1 MNSRR
6 NFIKN
11 AGLAAAGA
19 MILPSFACSA
29 LAAPTRKIGLQLYS
43 LREQLPKDVRS
54 TIAKVAEAGYNEVE
68 TYGYSVKDK
77 FWGLDPK
84 SFKALLDQHGLTA
97 PSGHYGMDPF
107 IQNGDQEI
115 LKSYIEAAKIVGGE
129 YITVPYLGDALR
141 KTEDDWKKV
150 AARLNEASAI
160 CKASGLKLA
169 YHNHNFEFVKY
180 GAITGYDILLKE
192 TDPAAVKFELDLY
205 WVVRSGNDPVKLFTD
220 HPGRFPMWH
229 VKDMDKANNTINTEV
244 GSGTIDFKKIYA
256 NAKLAGLE
264 HLIVEQENFSLDP
277 YVSIKQ
283 SADYVKK
290 NIL

>member
-6 NFIKN
+6 NFLKH
-11 AGLAAAGA
+11 AGIAAAGV
-19 MILPSFACSA
+19 MVLPSFACSA
-29 LAAPTRKIGLQLYS
+29 LAPTKKVGLQLYS
-43 LREQLPKDVRS
+43 LREQLPKDVRG
-54 TIAKVAEAGYNEVE
+54 TIAKVAEAGYTEVE
-68 TYGYSVKDK
+68 TFGYSLKDK

-84 SFKALLDQHGLTA
+84 SFKSLLTEHGLTA
-97 PSGHYGMDPF
+97 PSGHYGMDKF
-107 IQNGDQEI
+107 MTDGNQED
-115 LKSYIEAAKIVGGE
+115 LKSYIEAATIVGGE
-129 YITVPYLGDALR
+129 YITVPYLSDSVR

-150 AARLNEASAI
+150 ADKLNQASAI
-160 CKASGLKLA
+160 CKASGLKLG

-180 GAITGYDILLKE
+180 GETTGYEIMLKG
-192 TDPAAVKFELDLY
+192 TDPKAVQFELDLY

-229 VKDMDKANNTINTEV
+229 VKDMDKANNNINTEV
-244 GSGTIDFKKIYA
+244 GTGTIDFKKIYQ
-256 NAKLAGLE
+256 NAKLAGLK

-290 NIL
+290 DIL

>member
-6 NFIKN
+6 SFIKN
-11 AGLAAAGA
+11 AGIAAAGA

-29 LAAPTRKIGLQLYS
+29 LAAPKRKIGLQLYS
-43 LREQLPKDVRS
+43 MRELLPKDVRG
-54 TIAKVAEAGYNEVE
+54 TIAKIAEAGYNEVE

-107 IQNGDQEI
+107 IQIGDQEA

-129 YITVPYLGDALR
+129 YITVPYLGDDLR
-141 KTEDDWKKV
+141 KTQDDWKKV
-150 AARLNEASAI
+150 AGRLNEASAI
-160 CKASGLKLA
+160 CKAGGLKLA
-169 YHNHNFEFVKY
+169 YHNHNFEFVKF
-180 GAITGYDILLKE
+180 GETTGYDILLKE
-192 TDPAAVKFELDLY
+192 TDPNAVKFELDLY

-244 GSGTIDFKKIYA
+244 GSGTIDFKKIYE

-264 HLIVEQENFSLDP
+264 HLIVEQENFALDP

-283 SADYVKK
+283 SADYIKK
-290 NIL
+290 NII